1 MKIYLA
7 EFKYSKA
14 NSVEVTVT
22 KETPKQYQYD
32 KKSKGVIIGDWFY
45 LSGHVNKTNHA
56 CEVFTSRN
64 DAITWLI
71 EINNRVLNQTR
82 EQVERLEQQAAML
95 EGLK

>member
-1 MKIYLA
+1 MKICLA
-7 EFKYSKA
+7 EFKYGKA
-14 NSVEVTVT
+14 NLVEVAVT
-22 KETPKQYQYD
+22 KETPKQYRYD
-32 KKSKGVIIGDWFY
+32 KKSKRVIVGDWFY
-45 LSGHVNKTNHA
+45 LPGQVNKTNRA
-56 CEVFTSRN
+56 CEVFTSQN